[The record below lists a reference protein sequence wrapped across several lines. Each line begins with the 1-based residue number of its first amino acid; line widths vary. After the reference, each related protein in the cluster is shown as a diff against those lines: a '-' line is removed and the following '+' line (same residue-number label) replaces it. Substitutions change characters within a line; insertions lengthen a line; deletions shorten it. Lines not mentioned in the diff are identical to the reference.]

1 MCNIMDAVSR
11 ADYYC
16 TKLRLSGS

>member
-1 MCNIMDAVSR
+1 MCNITDAVSR